1 MVHKMNTCFGYMINH
16 TGYIAD
22 TKHKTIPD
30 IRMIMGIII
39 WEKICSSSFTFFN
52 LYLTSFYSF
61 FTILTISR
69 RLLPIRWQQSPAF
82 QSYASIIECNRCHS
96 LPKSTPPLFCFVSIL
111 RIPCGMQ
118 LRLVLASRQASYF
131 NLTHPL
137 RDATASV
144 ADYNQ

>member
-1 MVHKMNTCFGYMINH
+1 MFAIAMVHKMNTCFGYMINH

-96 LPKSTPPLFCFVSIL
+96 LPKSTPPLFQSYAS
-111 RIPCGMQ
+111 
-118 LRLVLASRQASYF
+118 LAGCNSNIVHYTDYF
-131 NLTHPL
+131 FMCHCTFLL
-137 RDATASV
+137 IWFI
-144 ADYNQ
+144 